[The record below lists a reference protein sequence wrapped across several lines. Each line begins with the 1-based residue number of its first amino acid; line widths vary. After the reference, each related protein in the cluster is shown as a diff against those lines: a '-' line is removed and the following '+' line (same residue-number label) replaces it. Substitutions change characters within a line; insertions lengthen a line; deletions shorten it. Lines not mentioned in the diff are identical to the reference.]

1 MPPIFSRPPARIES
15 LPVEI
20 IQMIYLRA
28 LEPNLARA
36 SILIANAVSNTMFYD
51 IFLKHAFW
59 YDPHGIFNAGPQHY
73 SAKEGHTTVGGR
85 SHSCNLPAWYQRLT
99 INEQHRLQAQVA
111 NCRWF
116 TLLRFQETI
125 QSLFEWTYGSVSC
138 HTIHLGM
145 ESLPNPAAVQLW
157 REAFWYMPSLS
168 QQGQTDAML
177 GHEKLLRIPLLRL
190 FMIPNKL
197 FRGPWDKKQTDLL
210 ETLYSELLS
219 LLGWS
224 RTRSVAEQSQLPRPT
239 LDKNECF
246 RGMEKAITEHQET
259 TLLHFLRFLELLG
272 STKDSAGRICH
283 PILPEHLY
291 RSATLHHPAD
301 STFLW
306 RLIEASPTSLP
317 DIPEIHG
324 WAAAARDRGDPL
336 GLSVL
341 EILELNR
348 LRNETNSNFCR
359 RALGRIL
366 TKLVHILGSLG
377 VNHRRQSRS

>member
-59 YDPHGIFNAGPQHY
+59 KPSRVCLSGPTGPFHVTQFIW
-73 SAKEGHTTVGGR
+73 VW
-85 SHSCNLPAWYQRLT
+85 NLYQT
-99 INEQHRLQAQVA
+99 
-111 NCRWF
+111 
-116 TLLRFQETI
+116 
-125 QSLFEWTYGSVSC
+125 
-138 HTIHLGM
+138 
-145 ESLPNPAAVQLW
+145 
-157 REAFWYMPSLS
+157 
-168 QQGQTDAML
+168 QQPYNFGERHF